1 MLTSLPR
8 LRRDLT
14 RSRQETAEGMSLI
27 VKDPATGR
35 FFRCREAAGYI
46 ADHLDGETP
55 LDEVRRGAEGRF
67 GGELAEATLR
77 AFIRNLD
84 ESGLLEKGGSAT
96 PPKPRRQGRIRGSPL
111 YLRVALFDPDASFT
125 RLERRLRFLF
135 TPQFVVFSAAAIL
148 MATWVTITQWPAI
161 VQNLAQVYR
170 PSAIPL
176 ILAVCCV

>member
-35 FFRCREAAGYI
+35 FFRFRDAAGYI
-46 ADHLDGETP
+46 AEHLDGETP

-77 AFIRNLD
+77 AFIRNP
-84 ESGLLEKGGSAT
+84 EEGGPAGRGGAGAA
-96 PPKPRRQGRIRGSPL
+96 PPPGPPGRR
-111 YLRVALFDPDASFT
+111 
-125 RLERRLRFLF
+125 
-135 TPQFVVFSAAAIL
+135 
-148 MATWVTITQWPAI
+148 
-161 VQNLAQVYR
+161 
-170 PSAIPL
+170 
-176 ILAVCCV
+176 